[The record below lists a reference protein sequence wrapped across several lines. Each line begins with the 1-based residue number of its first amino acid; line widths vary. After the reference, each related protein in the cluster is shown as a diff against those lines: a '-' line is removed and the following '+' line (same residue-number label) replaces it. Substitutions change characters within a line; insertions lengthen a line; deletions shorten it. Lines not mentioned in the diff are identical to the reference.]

1 MDWQKLWSRSAICV
15 HDETMSCFVAQTM
28 GCSVGGQ
35 IEGLICSQ
43 TFEENLLAFWAVL
56 EFKRLAVFWEFNY
69 SMGDAK

>member
-1 MDWQKLWSRSAICV
+1 MLLPMDWQKLWSRSAICV

-43 TFEENLLAFWAVL
+43 TFEGKLASVL
-56 EFKRLAVFWEFNY
+56 GSVGVQKACGVLGV
-69 SMGDAK
+69 